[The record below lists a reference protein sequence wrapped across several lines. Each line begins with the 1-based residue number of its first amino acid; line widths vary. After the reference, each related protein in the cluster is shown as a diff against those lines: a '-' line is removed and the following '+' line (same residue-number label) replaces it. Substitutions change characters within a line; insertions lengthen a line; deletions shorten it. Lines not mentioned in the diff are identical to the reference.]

1 MWANLAIDFLSD
13 PMFLILIATSVFILV
28 LVFFYWLQKREEER
42 KLEERLKRL
51 KERQE
56 KANQNKS

>member
-1 MWANLAIDFLSD
+1 MAIDFLSD